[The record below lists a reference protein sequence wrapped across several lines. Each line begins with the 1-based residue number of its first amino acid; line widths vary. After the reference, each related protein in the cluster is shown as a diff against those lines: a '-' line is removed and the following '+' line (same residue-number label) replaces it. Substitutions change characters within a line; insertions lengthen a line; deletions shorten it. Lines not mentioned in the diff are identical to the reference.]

1 MSGLADFSGKM
12 MVMWVGGGLRGGG
25 GGRAD
30 NENTKYFCYS
40 RLGMSPTVIWCVIT
54 AASGVGWLGCVWG
67 GVNLLFA
74 IFMYG
79 VIDNVAVLFLI
90 ASVHD
95 TARKSGWYNVTHL
108 NSLFCVFLLYW

>member
-1 MSGLADFSGKM
+1 
-12 MVMWVGGGLRGGG
+12 MVCNNSCQWGWV
-25 GGRAD
+25 A
-30 NENTKYFCYS
+30 
-40 RLGMSPTVIWCVIT
+40 
-54 AASGVGWLGCVWG
+54 GVCVW

-74 IFMYG
+74 IFMYS

>member
-1 MSGLADFSGKM
+1 M
-12 MVMWVGGGLRGGG
+12 
-25 GGRAD
+25 
-30 NENTKYFCYS
+30 
-40 RLGMSPTVIWCVIT
+40 CV
-54 AASGVGWLGCVWG
+54 G

-95 TARKSGWYNVTHL
+95 TARKPGWYNVTHL

>member
-12 MVMWVGGGLRGGG
+12 MVMWVGGGLQGGG

-40 RLGMSPTVIWCVIT
+40 RLGIWCVIT
-54 AASGVGWLGCVWG
+54 AASGVGWLGCVW